1 MWNIYL
7 NKKHET
13 SQDAYY
19 YSFKTC
25 VRRSAGLYLSEL
37 YSRDVDNLSIKI
49 IIDNFQSDI

>member
-7 NKKHET
+7 KNMRLLKMLIN
-13 SQDAYY
+13 